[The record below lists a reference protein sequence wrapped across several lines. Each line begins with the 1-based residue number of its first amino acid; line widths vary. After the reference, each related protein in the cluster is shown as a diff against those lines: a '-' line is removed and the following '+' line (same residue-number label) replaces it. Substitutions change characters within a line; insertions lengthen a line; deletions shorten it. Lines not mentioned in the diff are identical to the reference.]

1 MDAHVMLTGNV
12 VRLEPL
18 EPAHV
23 GALVAAASEDRAT
36 YALTHAPGDTAG
48 MTAYVD
54 KALQERADGASVP
67 FVVRLVDTGR
77 VVGTTRFLNLEYW
90 PLPGGPDPRDVPS
103 TAEIGATWLAASAQR
118 TAVNTEAKALL
129 LTHAFEVWEVC
140 RVSLQTDARNER
152 SRAAIQRIGGQFEG
166 VRRAHKLAADDT
178 IRDSAFYSITA
189 DEWPAVKAA
198 LGARLGHPTQP
209 RP

>member
-1 MDAHVMLTGNV
+1 MDSHIVLAGNV

-18 EPAHV
+18 EAAQV
-23 GALVAAASEDRAT
+23 GALVDAASEDRAT
-36 YALTHAPGDTAG
+36 YALTHAPGDAAG
-48 MTAYVD
+48 MTSYVD
-54 KALQERADGASVP
+54 NALRERADGVSVP

-90 PLPGGPDPRDVPS
+90 PLPGGPDPRDMPS

-118 TAVNTEAKALL
+118 TAVNTEAKFLL

-152 SRAAIQRIGGQFEG
+152 SCAAIQRIGGQFEG
-166 VRRAHKLAADDT
+166 VRRRHKLASDNT
-178 IRDSAFYSITA
+178 IRDSAFYSITD
-189 DEWPAVKAA
+189 DEWPAVKVA
-198 LGARLGHPTQP
+198 LTSRLARS
-209 RP
+209 